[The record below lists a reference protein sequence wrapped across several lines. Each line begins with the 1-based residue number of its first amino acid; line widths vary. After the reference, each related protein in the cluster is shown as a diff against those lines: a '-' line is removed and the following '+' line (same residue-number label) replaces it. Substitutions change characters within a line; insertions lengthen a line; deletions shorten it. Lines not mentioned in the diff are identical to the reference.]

1 MRQWAVCGLC
11 VYKEI
16 IMKILVLGASGML
29 GHMLFAEL
37 LERGL
42 DVFGTTRSPMRCCDD
57 WQRRL
62 ISGVDVSV
70 FPSVLTALDTIKPD
84 VLINAVGLIRHL
96 PEGKEIL
103 PCLTINATFPHLLQ
117 QATRERGMRLIHYST
132 DCVFDGKANRPYT
145 EQDRPTASD
154 VYGLTKFLG
163 EVSGLQAVTI
173 RTSII
178 GPELR
183 GKHSLIEWFL
193 AQHGSVR
200 GYTGAIY
207 TGLPTSEHARILAE
221 YILPHSNIEGLW
233 QVAAAPISKY
243 ELLRLVASVY
253 KKTVEIVPDNSVQE
267 DKRLSCEA
275 FNRLTGYEAPT
286 WPEMIRAMRE
296 AQLRIAEKIL

>member
-1 MRQWAVCGLC
+1 
-11 VYKEI
+11 
-16 IMKILVLGASGML
+16 MKILVLGASGML

-42 DVFGTTRSPMRCCDD
+42 DVFGTTRSPMRCSSD

-62 ISGVDVSV
+62 MSGVDAST
-70 FPSVLTALDTIKPD
+70 FPTILAVLDTVKPD

-96 PEGKEIL
+96 PEGKEVL
-103 PCLTINATFPHLLQ
+103 PCLNINAALPHLLQ
-117 QATRERGMRLIHYST
+117 QAAKERGIRLIHYST

-163 EVSGLQAVTI
+163 EVSGAQTVTI

-193 AQHGSVR
+193 AQHGSVK

-221 YILPHSNIEGLW
+221 YILPDPNIEGLW
-233 QVAAAPISKY
+233 QVAADPISKY
-243 ELLRLVASVY
+243 ELLRLVARIY
-253 KKTVEIVPDNSVQE
+253 GVPTEVIPDSSVQE

-275 FNRLTGYEAPT
+275 FKQLTGYEALP
-286 WPEMIRAMRE
+286 WPEMLCAMRE
-296 AQLRIAEKIL
+296 AQLRIAKNFL

>member
-1 MRQWAVCGLC
+1 
-11 VYKEI
+11 
-16 IMKILVLGASGML
+16 MKILVLGASGML

-42 DVFGTTRSPMRCCDD
+42 DVLGTTRTPMKSCYD
-57 WQRRL
+57 WQHRL
-62 ISGVDVSV
+62 ISGVDASV
-70 FPSVLTALDTIKPD
+70 FTSVLTALNTIKPD

-103 PCLTINATFPHLLQ
+103 PCLNINATFPHLLQ
-117 QATRERGMRLIHYST
+117 QTARERGIRLIHYST

-163 EVSGLQAVTI
+163 EVSGSQTVTI

-193 AQHGSVR
+193 AQHGCVK
-200 GYTGAIY
+200 GYTRAIY

-221 YILPHSNIEGLW
+221 YILPHSDIEGLL
-233 QVAAAPISKY
+233 QVAAEPISKY
-243 ELLRLVASVY
+243 ELLRLVADIY
-253 KKTVEIVPDNSVQE
+253 GKTIEVIPDGSVQE
-267 DKRLSCEA
+267 DKSLSCEA
-275 FNRLTGYEAPT
+275 FKSLTGYEAPA

-296 AQLRIAEKIL
+296 AQLRIAEKLS